1 MLYFRFNNSKKS
13 FIGPPTEVNSS
24 SRMFPNFNKLFYQD
38 ISDTT
43 KWIVSSGNSICMAFI
58 KLNITISK
66 APSSMNSSRKIKSKT
81 ISYFR

>member
-1 MLYFRFNNSKKS
+1 
-13 FIGPPTEVNSS
+13 
-24 SRMFPNFNKLFYQD
+24 
-38 ISDTT
+38 
-43 KWIVSSGNSICMAFI
+43 MAFI